1 MIDSAKKGKV
11 YLVGAGPGDPGLITV
26 RGAELL
32 KLADCIICDKLANPA
47 LLSLARQDAE
57 VIHVPK
63 RVGTTS
69 FTQTEINELLVEK
82 AGEGKI
88 VVRLKGGDP
97 CVFGR
102 GSEELGVLA
111 EAGIDFEIVPGVT
124 AAIAAADYTGIMLTD
139 RKYSS
144 QVVLVTGREAEGKQ
158 KSNIDWQWLAKF
170 EGTIVFY
177 MGVGNLDFIAG
188 KLMENGMSET
198 MPAAVIADITL
209 PSQRTV
215 KAPLKLI
222 AERCQQQ
229 AIEPPAL
236 IIVGTAASGDEKL
249 NWFAKKPLFGKS
261 IVVTRDDRGNADLA
275 ARIIREGGMPVEFP
289 TIKIKPL
296 TTGTEFLEALVKF
309 TEYDWIVFTSIN
321 GVTVFFDALESLGKD
336 ARVLASAKVAVIG
349 GETAN
354 KLLQFGIKP
363 DFVPTVFT
371 SRELGKQLIGFTN
384 LQDKKLLLLRSD
396 LASKELAEL
405 LLTAQAQVDEVAVY
419 KIESAKTEGGW
430 LEEKIRQK
438 QIDWLTFASASSA
451 RIFFEQ
457 ISPDLVKTSGVK
469 VASIGPVTSELLED
483 LGIQIDVEAEEH
495 TIEGLLEAIKRFY

>member
-1 MIDSAKKGKV
+1 MIDSAKKGIV

-47 LLSLARQDAE
+47 LLGLARQDAE

-69 FTQTEINELLVEK
+69 FTQAEINELLVEK
-82 AGEGKI
+82 AGEGRM

-102 GSEELGVLA
+102 GGEEAEVLA

-124 AAIAAADYTGIMLTD
+124 AAIAAADYTGIMVTN
-139 RKYSS
+139 RKYNS
-144 QVVLVTGREAEGKQ
+144 QVVLVTGREAEEKQ

-170 EGTIVFY
+170 SGTIVFY
-177 MGVGNLDFIAG
+177 MSVGNLDFIAG
-188 KLMENGMSET
+188 KLMENGMSGT
-198 MPAAVIADITL
+198 MPAAVIANATL
-209 PSQRTV
+209 PSQRTI

-222 AERCQQQ
+222 AERSRQQ

-236 IIVGTAASGDEKL
+236 IIVGTAAAGDEKL
-249 NWFAKKPLFGKS
+249 NWFTKKPLFGKS
-261 IVVTRDDRGNADLA
+261 IVVTRDNRGNADLA
-275 ARIIREGGMPVEFP
+275 AGIIRAGGMPVEFP

-296 TTGTEFLEALVKF
+296 TTGTEFLGALAKF

-321 GVTVFFDALESLGKD
+321 GVIVFFDALEALGKD
-336 ARVLASAKVAVIG
+336 ARVFASAKVAAIG
-349 GETAN
+349 CETAN

-396 LASKELAEL
+396 IASKELAEL
-405 LLTAQAQVDEVAVY
+405 LLTALSL
-419 KIESAKTEGGW
+419 IH
-430 LEEKIRQK
+430 I
-438 QIDWLTFASASSA
+438 
-451 RIFFEQ
+451 
-457 ISPDLVKTSGVK
+457 
-469 VASIGPVTSELLED
+469 
-483 LGIQIDVEAEEH
+483 
-495 TIEGLLEAIKRFY
+495 